1 MSDVE
6 GQLLARA
13 VNQWCRS
20 DTGTKCLQESDLPMR
35 IKLEQAFIAGWEARG
50 EAMVA
55 ATGHDVAAQER
66 RRGLDRRNLSAPGT

>member
-13 VNQWCRS
+13 VSHWCRS
-20 DTGTKCLQESDLPMR
+20 DAGSKCLQESDLPMR
-35 IKLEQAFIAGWEARG
+35 IKLEQAFIAGWEARA
-50 EAMVA
+50 AMDA
-55 ATGHDVAAQER
+55 MPANDASSER